1 MKRIDSSYE
10 TLTKLCLQ
18 RHIKTPQSHPPE
30 MEIGK
35 IPPFPPLLKG
45 GMGGGLRTAL
55 RKLCLPLLT
64 SSLALFLFFSANTA
78 FAATTVQFE
87 NVARSVVTM
96 GNTSE
101 TIVFR
106 VTNTSSS
113 SSTISAVQFA
123 VNSSV
128 YNIAASVAA
137 PSGWA
142 IQSTTA
148 NTVCFTTSTAGIT
161 KSGIEIFK
169 IALTGPSG
177 AGIASASADV
187 TTDSLLTASLAARD
201 STTSCSS
208 GTVFTVTNS
217 TSWNRRAL
225 AVSWFATPS
234 SVAVGG
240 TITLTAL
247 ITNRSTAT
255 QSGITAF
262 TGHPLKLHYATTI
275 LDGYHD
281 ETVNSMAADTR
292 TGFADAGTIMID
304 GEDITYNTRSNNAFN
319 QITKGANGTTNT
331 FHADGTIIYDK
342 TSSSAVTLA
351 SGPTPSSIS
360 SLAAGASD
368 TITWTY
374 TASAADDIYF
384 VGVVKNSSGTATS
397 RLSKSNMIGD
407 TTQTTIGDFTAV
419 VSVDTMTAISGQ
431 DVTVT
436 MVVTNTGSTTLATVT
451 PTLSTY
457 GTATI
462 SLLTGPTP
470 SSFASL
476 AGGKSATFTWTY
488 DISGSSG
495 QTWFFQGY
503 ATAGAST
510 TNTSTSQTGTIDTYS
525 VTMEP
530 TIFVSGATNTQV
542 DFTVYNGGS
551 NALKKV
557 DVTYP
562 SGWAYSSGSA
572 GDWTVSQ
579 SGSTVT
585 FTAGTN
591 IPSGGW
597 KLFSV
602 IYSLLPTISVD
613 TPYTFYVKVTDTS
626 NNTATKD
633 KSAVVVAYTIT
644 LSYSPA
650 GPVAADGASY
660 YTLTATLTQGGTAVS
675 GALVTFDTKTG
686 TLSSATATTD
696 SSGIATVYLIAPC
709 STSDINNVKIKTWY
723 QNAKD
728 NDNVSFSGVSG
739 GNLVYV
745 GNSLTPKSV
754 STGYASGFT
763 LQLKN
768 CGSSSLTV
776 SRTSNTAFD
785 FANDS
790 FTLTNSSYTISS
802 GSTTT
807 IGFSGT
813 VASSAYKCLPLL
825 KVDAGASYTGAFSYN
840 NGKSPVGDYIDDYI
854 TISSGTACNTATI
867 IEEWREMR

>member
-1 MKRIDSSYE
+1 MKGINALQQDIIQTPMHR
-10 TLTKLCLQ
+10 CL
-18 RHIKTPQSHPPE
+18 
-30 MEIGK
+30 
-35 IPPFPPLLKG
+35 
-45 GMGGGLRTAL
+45 GLRTSL
-55 RKLCLPLLT
+55 IKLFLPILILP
-64 SSLALFLFFSANTA
+64 LFLFANTA
-78 FAATTVQFE
+78 FSATTVRFE
-87 NVARSVVTM
+87 NVAQSRVTM

-101 TIVFR
+101 TLVFR

-113 SSTISAVQFA
+113 NVDINAVQFA

-148 NTVCFTTSTAGIT
+148 NTVCFTTSTAGINKT
-161 KSGIEIFK
+161 NIEIFK

-177 AGIASASADV
+177 AGIASAAADV

-201 STTSCSS
+201 STTSCSA

-225 AVSWFATPS
+225 AVDWFATPA

-240 TITLTAL
+240 TITLTARV
-247 ITNRSTAT
+247 TNRSTAT
-255 QSGITAF
+255 QSGIVVLNASMPF
-262 TGHPLKLHYATTI
+262 KLNYATTI
-275 LDGYHD
+275 LSGYHD
-281 ETVNSMAADTR
+281 AIVNSIAADTR
-292 TGFADAGTIMID
+292 TGFASAGTIMID
-304 GEDITYNTRSNNAFN
+304 GEDITYTATSNNAFN

-342 TSSSAVTLA
+342 TTSSAVTLA

-360 SLAAGASD
+360 SLAAGASG

-374 TASAADDIYF
+374 TTSAADDIYF
-384 VGVVKNSSGTATS
+384 MGVVKNGSGTAS
-397 RLSKSNMIGD
+397 SVMGKSNMIGD
-407 TTQTTIGDFTAV
+407 VAQTTIGGFTAV
-419 VSVDTMTAISGQ
+419 VSVDTITAISGQ

-470 SSFASL
+470 STFASL

-495 QTWFFQGY
+495 QTYFFQGY

-542 DFTVYNGGS
+542 DWTVYNGGS
-551 NALKKV
+551 IALKKV
-557 DVTYP
+557 DITYP
-562 SGWAYSSGSA
+562 SSWTYSSGSA

-591 IPSGGW
+591 IPSSGS

-602 IYSLLPTISVD
+602 IYSLLPTVTVD

-626 NNTATKD
+626 NNTATKSKD
-633 KSAVVVAYTIT
+633 ASVVAYSIT

-650 GPVAADGASY
+650 GPIAADGTTK
-660 YTLTATLTQGGTAVS
+660 YTLTATVTQSGSPVS
-675 GALVTFDTKTG
+675 GATVSFDAKNG

-709 STSDINNVKIKTWY
+709 STSDINNVKIKAWY
-723 QNAKD
+723 ENAKD
-728 NDNVSFSGVSG
+728 NKNVSFSAVTG

-745 GNSLTPKSV
+745 GNSLTPQSV

-768 CGSSSLTV
+768 CGSSSLTI

-790 FTLTNSSYTISS
+790 FTLTNASYTITS

-825 KVDAGASYTGAFSYN
+825 KVDAGASYTGSFSYN
-840 NGKSPVGDYIDDYI
+840 NSKSPAGDYLDDYI
-854 TISSGTACNTATI
+854 TISSGTACDTAVT
-867 IEEWREMR
+867 IEEWNEIR

>member
-1 MKRIDSSYE
+1 MKSQDSSCSSKRNNRF
-10 TLTKLCLQ
+10 KLGPWRVHLLNLL
-18 RHIKTPQSHPPE
+18 
-30 MEIGK
+30 
-35 IPPFPPLLKG
+35 IPAIV
-45 GMGGGLRTAL
+45 M
-55 RKLCLPLLT
+55 
-64 SSLALFLFFSANTA
+64 ALFLASNTA

-137 PSGWA
+137 PTDWT

-161 KSGIEIFK
+161 KSDIEIFK

-225 AVSWFATPS
+225 AVSWFATPA

-247 ITNRSTAT
+247 VTNRSTAT

-262 TGHPLKLHYATTI
+262 TGHPLKLNYATTI
-275 LDGYHD
+275 LNGYHD
-281 ETVNSMAADTR
+281 ETVNGINTADTR

-304 GEDITYNTRSNNAFN
+304 WEDITYDTRSNNSFN

-342 TSSSAVTLA
+342 TLSSAVTLA

-419 VSVDTMTAISGQ
+419 VSVDTITAISGQ

-451 PTLSTY
+451 PTLTTY

-470 SSFASL
+470 STFASL

-510 TNTSTSQTGTIDTYS
+510 TNTSSSQTGTIDTYS

-530 TIFVSGATNTQV
+530 VIFVSGATNTQV

-660 YTLTATLTQGGTAVS
+660 YTLTATLTQSGSPVS
-675 GALVTFDTKTG
+675 GATVSFDSKNG
-686 TLSSATATTD
+686 TLSAATATTD

-854 TISSGTACNTATI
+854 TISSGTACNTALT
-867 IEEWREMR
+867 IEEWNEIR

>member
-1 MKRIDSSYE
+1 M
-10 TLTKLCLQ
+10 
-18 RHIKTPQSHPPE
+18 
-30 MEIGK
+30 
-35 IPPFPPLLKG
+35 
-45 GMGGGLRTAL
+45 
-55 RKLCLPLLT
+55 
-64 SSLALFLFFSANTA
+64 N
-78 FAATTVQFE
+78 
-87 NVARSVVTM
+87 
-96 GNTSE
+96 
-101 TIVFR
+101 
-106 VTNTSSS
+106 
-113 SSTISAVQFA
+113 
-123 VNSSV
+123 
-128 YNIAASVAA
+128 
-137 PSGWA
+137 
-142 IQSTTA
+142 
-148 NTVCFTTSTAGIT
+148 
-161 KSGIEIFK
+161 
-169 IALTGPSG
+169 
-177 AGIASASADV
+177 
-187 TTDSLLTASLAARD
+187 
-201 STTSCSS
+201 
-208 GTVFTVTNS
+208 
-217 TSWNRRAL
+217 
-225 AVSWFATPS
+225 
-234 SVAVGG
+234 
-240 TITLTAL
+240 
-247 ITNRSTAT
+247 
-255 QSGITAF
+255 
-262 TGHPLKLHYATTI
+262 YATTI
-275 LDGYHD
+275 LNGYHD
-281 ETVNSMAADTR
+281 ETVNGINTADTR

-304 GEDITYNTRSNNAFN
+304 WEDITYDTRSNNSFN

-342 TSSSAVTLA
+342 TLSSAVTLA

-374 TASAADDIYF
+374 TASSADDIYF
-384 VGVVKNSSGTATS
+384 MGLVKNGSSTASS
-397 RLSKSNMIGD
+397 RFEKSNMIGD
-407 TTQTTIGDFTAV
+407 ATQTTIGDFTAV
-419 VSVDTMTAISGQ
+419 VSVDTITAISGQ

-451 PTLSTY
+451 PTLTTY

-470 SSFASL
+470 STFASL

-510 TNTSTSQTGTIDTYS
+510 TNTSSSQTGTIDTYS

-530 TIFVSGATNTQV
+530 VIFVSGATNTQV

-660 YTLTATLTQGGTAVS
+660 YTLTATLTQSGSPVS
-675 GALVTFDTKTG
+675 GATVSFDSKNG
-686 TLSSATATTD
+686 TLSAATATTD
-696 SSGIATVYLIAPC
+696 SSGIATVYL
-709 STSDINNVKIKTWY
+709 
-723 QNAKD
+723 
-728 NDNVSFSGVSG
+728 
-739 GNLVYV
+739 
-745 GNSLTPKSV
+745 
-754 STGYASGFT
+754 
-763 LQLKN
+763 
-768 CGSSSLTV
+768 
-776 SRTSNTAFD
+776 
-785 FANDS
+785 
-790 FTLTNSSYTISS
+790 
-802 GSTTT
+802 
-807 IGFSGT
+807 
-813 VASSAYKCLPLL
+813 
-825 KVDAGASYTGAFSYN
+825 
-840 NGKSPVGDYIDDYI
+840 
-854 TISSGTACNTATI
+854 
-867 IEEWREMR
+867 

>member
-1 MKRIDSSYE
+1 MKTIISIFAVLYC
-10 TLTKLCLQ
+10 LT
-18 RHIKTPQSHPPE
+18 T
-30 MEIGK
+30 
-35 IPPFPPLLKG
+35 
-45 GMGGGLRTAL
+45 
-55 RKLCLPLLT
+55 
-64 SSLALFLFFSANTA
+64 ANTA
-78 FAATTVQFE
+78 FSATTVQFE
-87 NVARSVVTM
+87 NVAQSRVTM

-101 TIVFR
+101 TLVFR

-137 PSGWA
+137 PTGWA

-148 NTVCFTTSTAGIT
+148 NTVCFTTSTAGINKT
-161 KSGIEIFK
+161 NIEIFK

-177 AGIASASADV
+177 AGIASAAADV
-187 TTDSLLTASLAARD
+187 TNDSLLTASLAARD
-201 STTSCSS
+201 SILCSA

-225 AVSWFATPS
+225 AVDWFATPA

-240 TITLTAL
+240 TITLTARV
-247 ITNRSTAT
+247 TNRSTAT
-255 QSGITAF
+255 QSGIVVLNASMPF
-262 TGHPLKLHYATTI
+262 KLHYATTI
-275 LDGYHD
+275 LSGYHD
-281 ETVNSMAADTR
+281 ETVNSVAADTR
-292 TGFADAGTIMID
+292 TGFASAGTIMID
-304 GEDITYNTRSNNAFN
+304 GEDITYTATSNNAFN

-342 TSSSAVTLA
+342 TTSSAVTLA

-360 SLAAGASD
+360 SLAAGASG

-374 TASAADDIYF
+374 TTSSAASIYF
-384 VGVVKNSSGTATS
+384 MGVVKNGSGTATS
-397 RLSKSNMIGD
+397 VMGKSNMIGD
-407 TTQTTIGDFTAV
+407 VAQTTIGGFTAV
-419 VSVDTMTAISGQ
+419 VSVDTITAISGQ
-431 DVTVT
+431 TVTVT
-436 MVVTNTGSTTLATVT
+436 MLVTNTGSTTLATVT

-462 SLLTGPTP
+462 SLITGPTP
-470 SSFASL
+470 STFASL
-476 AGGKSATFTWTY
+476 AGGTSATFQWTY
-488 DISGSSG
+488 SISGSSG
-495 QTWFFQGY
+495 QTYFFQGY
-503 ATAGAST
+503 ATVGAST
-510 TNTSTSQTGTIDTYS
+510 SNTSTSQTGTIDTYS

-530 TIFVSGATNTQV
+530 VIFASGATNTQV
-542 DFTVYNGGS
+542 DWTVYNGGS
-551 NALKKV
+551 IALKKV
-557 DVTYP
+557 DITYP
-562 SGWAYSSGSA
+562 SGWTYSSGSA

-591 IPSGGW
+591 ISSGGS

-602 IYSLLPTISVD
+602 IYSLLPTVSVD

-626 NNTATKD
+626 NNTATKSKD
-633 KSAVVVAYTIT
+633 ASVVAYTIT
-644 LSYSPA
+644 LAYSPA
-650 GPVAADGASY
+650 GPIPADGTTK
-660 YTLTATLTQGGTAVS
+660 YTLTATVTQSGSPVS
-675 GALVTFDTKTG
+675 GATVSFDAKTG

-709 STSDINNVKIKTWY
+709 STSDINNVKVKTWY

-728 NDNVSFSGVSG
+728 NKNVSFSGVTG

-745 GNSLTPKSV
+745 GNSLTPQSV

-768 CGSSSLTV
+768 CGTSSLTI

-790 FTLTNSSYTISS
+790 FTLTNASYTIAS
-802 GSTTT
+802 GSTQT

-825 KVDAGASYTGAFSYN
+825 KVDAGAGYTRSFSYN

-867 IEEWREMR
+867 IEEWRELP